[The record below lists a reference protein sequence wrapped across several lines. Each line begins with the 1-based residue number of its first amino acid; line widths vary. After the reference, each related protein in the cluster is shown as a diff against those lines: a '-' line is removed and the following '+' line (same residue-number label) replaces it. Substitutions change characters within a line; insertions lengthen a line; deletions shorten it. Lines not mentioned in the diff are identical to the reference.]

1 MKKVRV
7 LPVKDSSLESKV
19 SKLRVDSFPYFT
31 ETRDFGFYE
40 SVYHNWWGSSPLAE
54 EVHRWAAVTPDGEV
68 VGHLSALPQY
78 YRING
83 RRVIAHTPSDYMV
96 HPRHGFQ
103 ALSLMR
109 TFFRTCE
116 NCVACDTVPAT
127 IGIETRLGAEVA
139 GQLSYAMKLLNVSRL
154 PAPTAPESIKKRLG
168 LSAPYAAP
176 TSGYLEQEVG
186 DGTVAQ
192 EFQDRA
198 PTPHP
203 RLPLPGPA
211 KGLLNGG
218 LRAVDGVLGRTFGA
232 TPKVELLGE
241 FDGSFDGLFERVAEA
256 VPCTA
261 ERDAAFLRWR
271 YGPGS
276 PQAPVTVIGVK
287 SGEDLLGYAVLKIA
301 SSIDGYILDLTALPG
316 RRDATRALVLGAIR
330 LLRKAGGHIIRY
342 RYQDSPA
349 SARRGDLRRLGFI
362 YRQERR
368 NSLLTKFS
376 DPDQH
381 KVARHVANWAY
392 TLGDGEAAFWMR

>member
-1 MKKVRV
+1 
-7 LPVKDSSLESKV
+7 
-19 SKLRVDSFPYFT
+19 
-31 ETRDFGFYE
+31 
-40 SVYHNWWGSSPLAE
+40 
-54 EVHRWAAVTPDGEV
+54 
-68 VGHLSALPQY
+68 
-78 YRING
+78 
-83 RRVIAHTPSDYMV
+83 
-96 HPRHGFQ
+96 
-103 ALSLMR
+103 
-109 TFFRTCE
+109 
-116 NCVACDTVPAT
+116 
-127 IGIETRLGAEVA
+127 
-139 GQLSYAMKLLNVSRL
+139 MKLLNVSRL
-154 PAPTAPESIKKRLG
+154 PAPTAPESVKKRLG

-176 TSGYLEQEVG
+176 TSGYPEQEVG

-218 LRAVDGVLGRTFGA
+218 LRAVDGVLGRTFGVA
-232 TPKVELLGE
+232 PKVELLGE

>member
-1 MKKVRV
+1 MKKVRI
-7 LPVKDSSLESKV
+7 LPVGDSSLESKV
-19 SKLRVDSFPYFT
+19 SKLRVDSFPYFP

-40 SVYHNWWGSSPLAE
+40 SFYHDWWGSSPLAG
-54 EVHRWAAVTPDGEV
+54 EVHRWAAVTSDGEV

-83 RRVIAHTPSDYMV
+83 RRVIAHTPADYMV

-116 NCVACDTVPAT
+116 NCVACDMVPAT
-127 IGIETRLGAEVA
+127 IDIETRLGAEVA
-139 GQLSYAMKLLNVSRL
+139 GQLGYALKPLNVSRL
-154 PAPTAPESIKKRLG
+154 PAPAILESVKERLG
-168 LSAPYAAP
+168 LFAPYGAP
-176 TSGYLEQEVG
+176 TPGDPEQEAG
-186 DGTVAQ
+186 DGTAAQ

-198 PTPHP
+198 PTPRA
-203 RLPLPGPA
+203 RLPLPEPV
-211 KGLLNGG
+211 KRTLNGG
-218 LRAVDGVLGRTFGA
+218 LRAVDWVLGRTFGA

-256 VPCTA
+256 VPCTV

-287 SGEDLLGYAVLKIA
+287 SGEDLLGYAVLKVA

-316 RRDATRALVLGAIR
+316 RRDVTRALVLEAIR
-330 LLRKAGGHIIRY
+330 LLREAGGHIIRY
-342 RYQDSPA
+342 RYRDSSA
-349 SARRGDLRRLGFI
+349 SARRGDLRRLGFF
-362 YRQERR
+362 YRQGRR

-376 DPDQH
+376 DSDQH
-381 KVARHVANWAY
+381 KVTRHIANWAY
-392 TLGDGEAAFWMR
+392 TLGDGEASFWMR